1 METTHRRF
9 SVKPNIHITYF
20 HLEIVNKKSPEIAAS
35 SEQDIT
41 VGFEDT
47 ALHQDAAVAEEVSLT
62 LLIQLEQQFGQVAGH
77 FHVCTSASPAETII
91 MIFIKIQTE
100 KEAVL

>member
-1 METTHRRF
+1 M
-9 SVKPNIHITYF
+9 
-20 HLEIVNKKSPEIAAS
+20 NKKSPEIAAS

-77 FHVCTSASPAETII
+77 FHVCTSARPAEERDNHYVCD
-91 MIFIKIQTE
+91 FHQDSDRTE